1 MHTEL
6 LSVSNL
12 IGDPISQM
20 LFISTYLIVHVSVVY
35 IYDQLFLCMTAL
47 KHIIEK
53 TTFREK
59 SEKS

>member
-6 LSVSNL
+6 LSVSIL
-12 IGDPISQM
+12 IYHRCYLYRP
-20 LFISTYLIVHVSVVY
+20 YLIVHVSVVY
-35 IYDQLFLCMTAL
+35 IYDKLFLCMTAL